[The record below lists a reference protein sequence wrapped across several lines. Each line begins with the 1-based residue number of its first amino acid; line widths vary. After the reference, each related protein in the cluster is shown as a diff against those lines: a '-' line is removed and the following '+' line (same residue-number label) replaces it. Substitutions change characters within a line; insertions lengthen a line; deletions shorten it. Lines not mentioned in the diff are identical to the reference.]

1 MSIRVRLVVPFMAL
15 ARLASA
21 DGDAK
26 PAEPFAFADFTWLNG
41 NSRETE
47 TPLDTPVFTGQ
58 LSIDTNYTYSFARPI
73 DHTLVGSTTSGR
85 HGEIQLS
92 DLAVGGDFHWKGAR
106 GRVMTQFGLYSTM
119 QPRNDSSPS
128 RGQWNLADAYR
139 YLSEAYG
146 GYHWDVLHGINVDVG
161 LFMSYVGLCSY
172 YDFENWVYQESY
184 VSANTPWFF
193 QGARIQIF
201 PTDKLKIEPWLVN
214 GWQSYGTFNEM
225 PGLGLQVLWRPTG
238 WFSVLSNSYFGS
250 DALGD
255 SARKRYHSDNSVQ
268 VKYDDSP
275 GELIDRAAFSIT
287 VDFGCESG
295 GGVSCSGGS
304 ATSPSQYFAGFMAYH
319 RVWLDHDRFGVTVGG
334 GAMTNPG
341 RYLVLLPPINGA
353 TATSGTPY
361 FTTNPG
367 DKFRGWD
374 SSLTLDYM
382 PSQFVTWRLEYNH
395 REASVPYFAG
405 HGGVTP
411 PGGNQGSPG
420 SVVDGWTPDLQ
431 KTENRMQAVLMVRI

>member
-1 MSIRVRLVVPFMAL
+1 MAL